1 MKRGLVALGST
12 ATGLALLFSYHSHP
26 AEVRSATPSAAGS
39 PPDTTSPPASSPAAN
54 RDRGQ
59 APSPATAP
67 GSTPSTPS
75 TPSTTAP
82 AAAPRTATG
91 SDVQYRFGDIEV
103 QVTESGSRIT
113 NVSVVRNDSP
123 DARSYQINSQAVP
136 VLEQE
141 TISAGSAQID
151 AVSGATYTSDAY
163 LQSLQSAIDQLGTP

>member
-26 AEVRSATPSAAGS
+26 AEVRSATPPTAGS
-39 PPDTTSPPASSPAAN
+39 SPDASPPQASSPATKGGE
-54 RDRGQ
+54 GQ
-59 APSPATAP
+59 ASLPATGP
-67 GSTPSTPS
+67 GSTAS

-82 AAAPRTATG
+82 ASATRTASG

-141 TISAGSAQID
+141 TVSAGSAQID

-163 LQSLQSAIDQLGTP
+163 LQSLQSAIDRLGTR